1 MPRTLTRLL
10 ILLTFAM
17 VATAGAQRPFNVPN
31 YYVSQ
36 LTKLQAGVSVTGQL
50 DDSDGQNYKDGSYLD
65 IYTFETGMSEAFT
78 VAVSSYDFD
87 TYLSVFDPEGGLYAW
102 NDDDDYGDASTSRLQ
117 VDPYVAGK
125 YYIVVSGYSQYDFGE
140 YEIVVTQGAATGL
153 EDATPISA
161 PGQYSGFLAASDP
174 TVPYG
179 WTGPSHAYLLQL
191 SEPTALRIAA
201 SSNDFDTYLY
211 VYDASGYEIASND
224 DADYS
229 EELGYNTD
237 SALFT
242 LLKPGTYIVYVAA
255 WSVDGEGAYTL
266 DLEVYVPQR

>member
-10 ILLTFAM
+10 ITLTFAM
-17 VATAGAQRPFNVPN
+17 VVMAGAQRPFNVPN

-50 DDSDGQNYKDGSYLD
+50 DESDGQNYKDGSYLD
-65 IYTFETGMSEAFT
+65 IYTFETGMSEEFT
-78 VAVSSYDFD
+78 VTVSSYDFD
-87 TYLSVFDPEGGLYAW
+87 TYVSVFDPEGGLYDW
-102 NDDDDYGDASTSRLQ
+102 NDDDGYGEAYTSRLQ
-117 VDPYVAGK
+117 VYPYTAGK
-125 YYIVVSGYSQYDFGE
+125 YYIVVSGYSQYDLGE
-140 YEIVVTQGAATGL
+140 YEIVVTQGAAAGL

-161 PGQYSGFLAASDP
+161 PGQYGGFLATSDP

-179 WTGPSHAYLLQL
+179 WTGPSHAFLLQL

-211 VYDASGYEIASND
+211 VYDSSGYEIASND

-242 LLKPGTYIVYVAA
+242 LLKPGTYVVYVAA
-255 WSVDGEGAYTL
+255 WSIDGEGAYTL

>member
-10 ILLTFAM
+10 IALTFAT
-17 VATAGAQRPFNVPN
+17 VALAGAQRPFNVPN

-50 DDSDGQNYKDGSYLD
+50 DASDGQNYKDGSYLD
-65 IYTFETGMSEAFT
+65 IYTFEAGMDEEFT
-78 VAVSSYDFD
+78 VTVSSYDFD
-87 TYLSVFDPEGGLYAW
+87 TYVSVFDPDGALFDW
-102 NDDDDYGDASTSRLQ
+102 NDDDSYGDAYSSRVQ
-117 VDPYVAGK
+117 VYPYTAGK
-125 YYIVVSGYSQYDFGE
+125 YYIVVSGYSQYDLGE
-140 YEIVVTQGAATGL
+140 YEIMITQGNVANI

-161 PGQYSGFLAASDP
+161 PGQYGGFLSTSDP

-179 WTGPSHAYLLQL
+179 WTGPSHAFLLEL
-191 SEPTALRIAA
+191 TEPTALRIAA

-211 VYDASGYEIASND
+211 VYDSFGYEIASND

-242 LLKPGTYIVYVAA
+242 LLKPGSYVVYVAA
-255 WSVDGEGAYTL
+255 WSLDGEGAYTL
-266 DLEVYVPQR
+266 DLEVYVPQH